1 MDIDLTDEKLLE
13 TEQVNVTIKY
23 ECDHRMKKKRNGW
36 MTEIN
41 QREFGKTKLAIVSF
55 FSMDNE
61 RGWKKRI
68 KNGTILRKKNLEN
81 QFLKKELT

>member
-55 FSMDNE
+55 FLWTMNVDE
-61 RGWKKRI
+61 KKGL
-68 KNGTILRKKNLEN
+68 KTA
-81 QFLKKELT
+81 QF

>member
-1 MDIDLTDEKLLE
+1 
-13 TEQVNVTIKY
+13 
-23 ECDHRMKKKRNGW
+23 

-55 FSMDNE
+55 FLWTMNVDE
-61 RGWKKRI
+61 KKGL
-68 KNGTILRKKNLEN
+68 KTAQFWEKNLEN